1 MTTIS
6 ESIVNELMDLIDEKF
21 VDFVN
26 EEWSTMSEERIDTL
40 HDSVIEELIKQ
51 LSNLKGE

>member
-1 MTTIS
+1 MSLTS
-6 ESIVNELMDLIDEKF
+6 ESIVNDMMDLIDEKF

-26 EEWSTMSEERIDTL
+26 EEWSTMSEARIDNL
-40 HDSVIEELIKQ
+40 HNSVIEGLIKQ